1 MLTYED
7 FTEGRIFDFPPYL
20 VTAEEIK
27 EFASEFDPQPFHL
40 DEASEQAKQVGGL
53 IASGWHTSAI
63 QMRMICDGYLL
74 NSTSQ
79 GSPGLDQ
86 VRWLN
91 VVRPG
96 DTLTGSAEVVGR
108 RVSKSRPSLGIVS
121 FVYTMTNQR
130 GEDVMVTKGVGLFS
144 LKTEEIA

>member
-7 FTEGRIFDFPPYL
+7 FQEGRVFDFPPYL

-27 EFASEFDPQPFHL
+27 EFAAEFDPQPFHL
-40 DEASEQAKQVGGL
+40 DENSEQAHQIGGL

-74 NSTSQ
+74 SSSSQ

-96 DTLTGSAEVVGR
+96 DTLTGTAEVIRR

-130 GEDVMVTKGVGLFS
+130 GEDVMATKGGGLFS
-144 LKTEEIA
+144 LKHEETA